1 MRTALVVALLMAV
14 VATALL
20 MTKHDTALPAKPP
33 ATASPRAVTATT
45 NTTGTNTATGR
56 VDEPPAAERMSDQ
69 ERAVAIRR
77 AISRS
82 MAGNRDVYAQ
92 ELAAAGLAPAD
103 SDRIAQRLT
112 DGLADCIFEAAR
124 KEYKARGV
132 SFKDFLDGAEIVWS
146 QPIEPGIRDLS
157 RIRSNASSCI
167 TTVAQQAGVA
177 LPASFGPAANEFV
190 ERFSAALEPP
200 PWASQMEGRI
210 REHIASHPDMEIT
223 DTLTTCREEGCS
235 VMLVGRD
242 IRIFD
247 LEFESFAEQ
256 NGFEH
261 AVLGGDSDRRFVWLQ
276 R

>member
-1 MRTALVVALLMAV
+1 MAA
-14 VATALL
+14 VATAFLVT
-20 MTKHDTALPAKPP
+20 TKHDPALPSHPP
-33 ATASPRAVTATT
+33 VTEIPRAAAATT
-45 NTTGTNTATGR
+45 NATGPNTATNR
-56 VDEPPAAERMSDQ
+56 VDEPRTAGRMSDQ
-69 ERAVAIRR
+69 ERAAAIRR
-77 AISRS
+77 AISKA

-92 ELAAAGLAPAD
+92 ELAAGGLAPSD
-103 SDRIAQRLT
+103 SERIAQRLT

-124 KEYKARGV
+124 KEYEARGV

-146 QPIEPGIRDLS
+146 QPIQPGIRDVS
-157 RIRSNASSCI
+157 PIRSGAASCI
-167 TTVAQQAGVA
+167 ATVGQQAGMA
-177 LPASFGPAANEFV
+177 LPADYGSAANEFV
-190 ERFSAALEPP
+190 ERFSASLEPP
-200 PWASQMEGRI
+200 PWASQMEARI
-210 REHIASHPDMEIT
+210 REHIASHPGIEIT

-247 LEFESFAEQ
+247 LEFERFAEQ